1 MTDGLS
7 TALWRSVDRLLA
19 QADVEGVIAHKL
31 GPLAANRLR
40 RLGRRLPPGLEAE
53 ERAAGLANALVVPLL
68 ERIRASTEGPLVLF
82 KGPEVAHLYPG
93 RARRFVDVDLLA
105 ADAPSVHAALE
116 EHGFVEAS
124 DDPDEYYV
132 GHAHLRELKWPTI
145 WLKVEVHSRTHSPA
159 GVAAPPI
166 RTLLDAAIPSRS
178 GIDGVSALSPV
189 HHTLVLATHAWVH
202 EPLTSLRDV
211 IDVAAAA
218 EGLDREELART
229 ARSWRIGRLWETT
242 EQAIDSLFYDGPST
256 APLRSWARHL
266 HAVRER
272 TVLENHLA
280 RWLHPYWELPF
291 RPAARRMAATV
302 AAELRPSP
310 GEGRRAK
317 LLRISRA
324 VRNPGGRAGSG

>member
-1 MTDGLS
+1 MTDVS
-7 TALWRSVDRLLA
+7 TALWRSVDGLLA

-40 RLGRRLPPGLEAE
+40 RLGLPVPPALEVE

-105 ADAPSVHAALE
+105 EDAPSVHAALV

-159 GVAAPPI
+159 GVAGPPI
-166 RTLLDAAIPSRS
+166 GTLLDAARPSRL
-178 GIDGVSALSPV
+178 GIDGISALSPS

-202 EPLTSLRDV
+202 EPLASLRDLV
-211 IDVAAAA
+211 DVAAAA
-218 EGLDREELART
+218 EGLDRVELART
-229 ARSWRIGRLWETT
+229 ARSWGIGRLWQTT
-242 EQAIDSLFYDGPST
+242 EQAIDSLFYERGAT
-256 APLRSWARHL
+256 APLRSWARHVP
-266 HAVRER
+266 AVRER
-272 TVLENHLA
+272 TVLENHLG
-280 RWLHPYWELPF
+280 RWLHPFWELPV
-291 RPAARRMAATV
+291 RPAARRMAARVV
-302 AAELRPSP
+302 ADMRPAP
-310 GEGRRAK
+310 GERRRAK
-317 LLRISRA
+317 LLRVYRA
-324 VRNPGGRAGSG
+324 VRKPGGRAGSG

>member
-1 MTDGLS
+1 MTADAS
-7 TALWRSVDRLLA
+7 TMLWRSVDRLLA
-19 QADVEGVIAHKL
+19 QADVDAVIAHKL

-40 RLGRRLPPGLEAE
+40 RLGRPVPPALEAE

-68 ERIRASTEGPLVLF
+68 ERIRASTGGALVLF
-82 KGPEVAHLYPG
+82 KGPEVAQLYPG

-105 ADAPSVHAALE
+105 ADAPAVHAALQ

-159 GVAAPPI
+159 GVAGAPI
-166 RTLLDAAIPSRS
+166 RTLLDAAVPSRS
-178 GIDGVSALSPV
+178 GIDGISALHPI

-202 EPLTSLRDV
+202 EPLASLRDV
-211 IDVAAAA
+211 VDVAAAA

-229 ARSWRIGRLWETT
+229 ARAWGIERLWRTT
-242 EQAIDSLFYDGPST
+242 EDAIDSLFYGRHPT
-256 APLRSWARHL
+256 APLRSWARHVP
-266 HAVRER
+266 AVRER

-280 RWLHPYWELPF
+280 RWLHSYWELPF
-291 RPAARRMAATV
+291 RAAARRMVATV
-302 AAELRPSP
+302 VADLRPAP
-310 GEGRRAK
+310 GEPRREK
-317 LLRISRA
+317 LLRIYRA
-324 VRNPGGRAGSG
+324 LRKPGGRAGSG